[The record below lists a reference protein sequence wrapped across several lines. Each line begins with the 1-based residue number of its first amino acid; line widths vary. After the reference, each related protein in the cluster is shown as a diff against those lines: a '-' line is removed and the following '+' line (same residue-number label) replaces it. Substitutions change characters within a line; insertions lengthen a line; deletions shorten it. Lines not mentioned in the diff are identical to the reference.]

1 MLFHSSEN
9 DNNKNDT
16 KEVHMNCPQRQSF
29 MIKLLKV
36 LNKKKKK
43 PKMCKWI
50 IKSPQPKPMPLIRLN
65 DKFQGELLMTVLDT
79 CNVCSCT
86 KNRY

>member
-36 LNKKKKK
+36 LNKKKETQNVQ
-43 PKMCKWI
+43 MDYQ
-50 IKSPQPKPMPLIRLN
+50 KSSAKTYA
-65 DKFQGELLMTVLDT
+65 FEW
-79 CNVCSCT
+79 
-86 KNRY
+86 